1 MKKHQF
7 ISLVLGF
14 IVILASCGKT
24 DDQEKEN
31 HSKKET
37 EAHQKT
43 KTNKETDSE
52 KQSSETSK
60 QKENH
65 KQDKQDNTEDQ
76 KQKEETQKNT
86 PLSDEEIKK
95 EVAMMLLSPQL
106 KKQFIN
112 GRQLL
117 EGQYPGTWGVE
128 QGKPYEVILEAN
140 EYRLSDGRPMPPIYG
155 GPEGMRYFEA
165 SPPSGSFATIVGVS
179 REYVCIIATQSAIN
193 NYEEALNSGTSQ
205 QFRVQDLKQ
214 NITNQAEI
222 NQVMNKITLGN
233 NEFLKPKRIDE

>member
-14 IVILASCGKT
+14 IVILAGCGKINEQ
-24 DDQEKEN
+24 DKEN
-31 HSKKET
+31 QSSKKTET
-37 EAHQKT
+37 HQKT
-43 KTNKETDSE
+43 TSNKEIDSE
-52 KQSSETSK
+52 KQTTKVSEEEN
-60 QKENH
+60 QKKDNIE
-65 KQDKQDNTEDQ
+65 DK
-76 KQKEETQKNT
+76 KRKEEIQNNT
-86 PLSDEEIKK
+86 PLSDQEIKK
-95 EVAMMLLSPQL
+95 EVAMMLLNPQL

-112 GRQLL
+112 GQQLID
-117 EGQYPGTWGVE
+117 GKYPGTWGVE

-140 EYRLSDGRPMPPIYG
+140 EYRLSDSRPLPPIYG

-179 REYVCIIATQSAIN
+179 REYVCIIGTQSAVV
-193 NYEEALNSGTSQ
+193 NYEEEINSNLSQ

-214 NITNQAEI
+214 NITNQSEI

-233 NEFLKPKRIDE
+233 NEVLKPKRIDE

>member
-37 EAHQKT
+37 EVHQKT

-52 KQSSETSK
+52 KQSSEASK
-60 QKENH
+60 QKEN
-65 KQDKQDNTEDQ
+65 QKQDNQDSTEDQ
-76 KQKEETQKNT
+76 KQETQKNT

-140 EYRLSDGRPMPPIYG
+140 EYRLSDGRSMPPIYG

-205 QFRVQDLKQ
+205 QFRVKDLKQ